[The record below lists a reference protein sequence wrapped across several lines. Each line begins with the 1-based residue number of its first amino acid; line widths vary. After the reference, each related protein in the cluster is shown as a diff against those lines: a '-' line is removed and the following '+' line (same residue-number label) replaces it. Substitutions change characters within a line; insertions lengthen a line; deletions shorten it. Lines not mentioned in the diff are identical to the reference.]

1 MNCIVADSGPL
12 IALANADLL
21 HLPAALYGR
30 ALLARTVL
38 DECTGTGWR
47 GDARHIQ
54 KALSEG
60 LFEGLFEVVP
70 DPVIPDALAGIEL
83 DAGEAT
89 ALALAIELQAVVLID
104 EERGRRE
111 ARQLAI
117 PVIGVCGLLLAA
129 KRQGFLSAV
138 VPALRTMKS
147 SGYFLGDTLI
157 EQIARMANE

>member
-30 ALLARTVL
+30 ALLTRTVL

-47 GDARHIQ
+47 GDARQIQ
-54 KALSEG
+54 KALS
-60 LFEGLFEVVP
+60 EGLFEVVP
-70 DPVIPDALAGIEL
+70 DPVIPGVLAGIEL
-83 DAGEAT
+83 DAGEAS

-117 PVIGVCGLLLAA
+117 PVIGVRGLLLVA
-129 KRQGFLSAV
+129 KRQGFLSVV
-138 VPALRTMKS
+138 VPTLRTMKS

-157 EQIARMANE
+157 EQIARMADE

>member
-30 ALLARTVL
+30 ALLPRTVL

-47 GDARHIQ
+47 GDARQIQ

-60 LFEGLFEVVP
+60 LFEVVP
-70 DPVIPDALAGIEL
+70 DPLIPDALAGIEL
-83 DAGEAT
+83 DAGEAA

>member
-30 ALLARTVL
+30 ALLTRTVL

-47 GDARHIQ
+47 GDARQIQ
-54 KALSEG
+54 KALS
-60 LFEGLFEVVP
+60 EGLFEVVP
-70 DPVIPDALAGIEL
+70 DPVIPDVLVGIEL
-83 DAGEAT
+83 DAGEAS

-138 VPALRTMKS
+138 VPTLRTMKS

-157 EQIARMANE
+157 EQIARMADE